1 MLRGLYPTRSL
12 IRFKAKSQLMAEL
25 TGESLTTRIHRNG
38 MSTLETVEPS
48 TAESA
53 AYCEQLKADEPLNEE
68 LFKTIADQVFQPDL
82 HPELYWTYPSQ
93 ASVDAVETRLVA
105 EIVAAYQTA
114 CLEQRRQVVNR
125 LNVLLTES

>member
-25 TGESLTTRIHRNG
+25 TGESFTTRIHRNG
-38 MSTLETVEPS
+38 ASTLETVEPT

-53 AYCEQLKADEPLNEE
+53 AYCDQLKADEPLDEE
-68 LFKTIADQVFQPDL
+68 LFKAVTDQVFQPDV

-93 ASVDAVETRLVA
+93 ASVDAVERRLVA
-105 EIVAAYQTA
+105 EIVAAYQSDR
-114 CLEQRRQVVNR
+114 LEQRQQLVNR
-125 LNVLLTES
+125 LNALLTES